1 MVSFSCEVCNDTIIK
16 KKLDQHSQRCYG
28 AYFSCI
34 DCSVTFQGTEYRNH
48 TSCISEAEKYEKA
61 LYKGPKK
68 QKGKANVPVKKEQKV
83 EPKEEPKKEE
93 PKKEEPKEEPKKES
107 KKATKSK
114 ATSLDKFLKSNK
126 EQNLYKVIKKASQD
140 NSQDIKEFLKNI
152 KVVKGEDG
160 KIEIL

>member
-34 DCSVTFQGTEYRNH
+34 DCSVTFQGIEYRNH

-68 QKGKANVPVKKEQKV
+68 QKGKTNVPVKKEQKV

-93 PKKEEPKEEPKKES
+93 AKKEEPKKEES
-107 KKATKSK
+107 KKVTKSK
-114 ATSLDKFLKSNK
+114 TTSLDKFLKSNK

-160 KIEIL
+160 KIEII